1 MANIK
6 SAQKRIKVIA
16 KKTANNKANRSEL
29 KTVIKKFNEAVD
41 SGDKALAQE
50 KYVLAE
56 KTLDKNATKGTIHK
70 SAASRKASR
79 LAKRLN
85 KMA

>member
-6 SAQKRIKVIA
+6 SAEKRIKVIA
-16 KKTANNKANRSEL
+16 KKTAINKSRKSEL

-41 SGDKALAQE
+41 SGDKTLAE
-50 KYVLAE
+50 NRFKLAE
-56 KTLDKNATKGTIHK
+56 KTLMQTAKDNTIHK
-70 SAASRKASR
+70 NAASRKVSR
-79 LAKRLN
+79 LSKKLN

>member
-6 SAQKRIKVIA
+6 SAEKRIKVIA

-41 SGDKALAQE
+41 SGDKVLAQE
-50 KYVLAE
+50 KYKAAE
-56 KTLDKNATKGTIHK
+56 KALDQSASKGILHK
-70 SAASRKASR
+70 STASRKASR
-79 LAKRLN
+79 LAKNLN